1 MKAIVFT
8 DYGSPDVLQLKEVA
22 KPTPKENEILVRVHA
37 TPVNY
42 GDLTARDFAHSQ
54 FNMPAPLYLPAR
66 LAFGWNKPKI
76 NILGSELAGDVE
88 AVGKSV
94 TKFRPGDAVFAYVG
108 MKMGANAEYICLPES
123 GTIAIKPVNMGYAE
137 AATLPYGA
145 IMAVSLLH
153 KVKLKPGQ
161 KILINGASGGIGAM
175 AVQLAKF
182 YGAVVTGICGAPRL
196 DYVKALGADKVI
208 DYKKQDFTQNG
219 ETYDVIFDILG
230 RSSFARCKNSLTP
243 NGIYLLASFKSRAL
257 WDMVWTYFASP
268 KKVVCAMADE
278 KAENL
283 VFVKK
288 LVEEDKIK
296 AILDRRFPLEQT
308 AEAHQYIE
316 SGGRQGNVVLILA
329 QA

>member
-1 MKAIVFT
+1 
-8 DYGSPDVLQLKEVA
+8 
-22 KPTPKENEILVRVHA
+22 
-37 TPVNY
+37 
-42 GDLTARDFAHSQ
+42 
-54 FNMPAPLYLPAR
+54 
-66 LAFGWNKPKI
+66 
-76 NILGSELAGDVE
+76 
-88 AVGKSV
+88 V
-94 TKFRPGDAVFAYVG
+94 TKFKPGDAVMAYVG

-123 GTIAIKPVNMGYAE
+123 GTIAIKPVNVGYAE
-137 AATLPYGA
+137 AAALPYGA
-145 IMAVSLLH
+145 IMAVSLLQ
-153 KVKLKPGQ
+153 KAKLKPGQ

-175 AVQLAKF
+175 AVQLAKH
-182 YGAVVTGICGAPRL
+182 YGAEVTGICGAARL

-219 ETYDVIFDILG
+219 ETYNVIFDILG

-257 WDMVWTYFASP
+257 WDMFWTSFASP
-268 KKVVCAMADE
+268 KKVICAMADE

-283 VFVKK
+283 VFVKE
-288 LVEEDKIK
+288 LVEEGKIK
-296 AILDRRFPLEQT
+296 AIVDRRFPLEQT